1 MPETVSSIEKQ
12 IVRGFLNALDI
23 TVEGVV
29 KTDSFNP
36 DTEPDGKGAVTVE
49 ITKKEQANPG
59 LPDWFLSVSVIGMT
73 FATEDPDKEIVRT
86 LFGDVCRSV
95 RSWKPSILSGF
106 LSGDFNVNVAGILPV
121 TNAAIREGADR
132 FMFTCDFK
140 IAVTDLVF

>member
-1 MPETVSSIEKQ
+1 MSENIVSVESQ

-23 TVEGVV
+23 TTAGVV

-36 DTEPDGKGAVTVE
+36 EAEPDGRGAVTVE

-59 LPDWFLSVSVIGMT
+59 LPDWFFSVSVIGMT
-73 FATEDPDKEIVRT
+73 FASEDPNKEIIRK

-95 RSWKPSILSGF
+95 RNWTPAILSRF
-106 LSGDFNVNVAGILPV
+106 LSGLTVVTVAGILPV
-121 TNAAIREGADR
+121 TNAAIREGSDR

-140 IAVTDLVF
+140 IAVTDLLF